1 MVLPRRELDSPRG
14 KRSVTFR
21 DAKRERYGCDHSF
34 LQSAWVLAR
43 KRRGP
48 ITLRCCEFAVVH
60 FALDKFAQHLR
71 IGTAVVCRNAHS
83 KPLERCRALLRDG
96 SSSLQ
101 DSRPNAR
108 VTPPTGPAKSICYK
122 LPYD

>member
-34 LQSAWVLAR
+34 LRTASVLAR
-43 KRRGP
+43 KGTGP
-48 ITLRCCEFAVVH
+48 ITFALLQFAVVH

-71 IGTAVVCRNAHS
+71 IGTAVVSGMPIQSH
-83 KPLERCRALLRDG
+83 
-96 SSSLQ
+96 
-101 DSRPNAR
+101 
-108 VTPPTGPAKSICYK
+108 
-122 LPYD
+122 